1 MTQGEYIAEVE
12 KLKDFHCYI
21 DNLKEVLGLE
31 DNGRTGMYTELFN
44 FFQNQVELLEKLVGD
59 TNEYTSKYVYDTEF
73 GKIRRTIPVGGRSLA
88 LKSAAAAYKAILAY
102 AKTEQFEGTRPYY
115 YEPTQSCVPDCELR
129 HTGNNFGRLK
139 HTGSN
144 FTGGI

>member
-1 MTQGEYIAEVE
+1 MTELEYIAEVE

-88 LKSAAAAYKAILAY
+88 LKSAAVAYKAIQAY
-102 AKTEQFEGTRPYY
+102 ARLECGGHLAAGSRPMSAGH
-115 YEPTQSCVPDCELR
+115 THACAVP
-129 HTGNNFGRLK
+129 LK
-139 HTGSN
+139 VYK
-144 FTGGI
+144 

>member
-1 MTQGEYIAEVE
+1 VA
-12 KLKDFHCYI
+12 KLKAFHCYI

-44 FFQNQVELLEKLVGD
+44 FFHHQVELLEKLAGD

-88 LKSAAAAYKAILAY
+88 LKSAAVAYKAIQAY
-102 AKTEQFEGTRPYY
+102 ARLECGGHRAADSIPMSAGHTHA
-115 YEPTQSCVPDCELR
+115 CAVP
-129 HTGNNFGRLK
+129 LK
-139 HTGSN
+139 VYK
-144 FTGGI
+144 